1 MQSVRAAGWM
11 VCVALSLAI
20 IFGLIGI
27 NNYTVDPEDQD
38 LGGFGNFLYGGFV
51 FPLWGLCVGW
61 VVLLCTLGLAGELRR
76 KKYINQSESI
86 KPDDFKSIFDQDYLK
101 YILVSMFVIL
111 QTQSIGFCPIHFS
124 NLSADYHTWCF

>member
-1 MQSVRAAGWM
+1 MFSQQTRVVGWM

-20 IFGLIGI
+20 IFALISI

-61 VVLLCTLGLAGELRR
+61 VVLLCTLGLAGEVEFENLFENT
-76 KKYINQSESI
+76 YI
-86 KPDDFKSIFDQDYLK
+86 IFYASR
-101 YILVSMFVIL
+101 YFHV
-111 QTQSIGFCPIHFS
+111 
-124 NLSADYHTWCF
+124 